1 MLKATV
7 FIWLSIVIG
16 TAHAAPQL
24 TLGASDNYCVV
35 TCYVRIPFT
44 ITGYESTRN
53 IGMVYC
59 DVDVELKS
67 IMAAYDGHVGSRDL
81 RQSPIG
87 VFKNTPGTIT
97 GEVQVDTGISKKNF
111 LDARVKTAT
120 CHL

>member
-1 MLKATV
+1 MLKATI
-7 FIWLSIVIG
+7 FIGLSILIG

-24 TLGASDNYCVV
+24 TLGESDNYCVV
-35 TCYVRIPFT
+35 TCYVRIPFVL
-44 ITGYESTRN
+44 TGYESTRN

-67 IMAAYDGHVGSRDL
+67 IMATYDGHVGSKDL

-87 VFKNTPGTIT
+87 VFKNTPGTIK
-97 GEVQVDTGISKKNF
+97 GEVQVDTGISKRNF
-111 LDARVKTAT
+111 LDAKVKTAT